1 MNVSVWGNVDEVV
14 EEMKY
19 LASPCH
25 RSRMENLRMKVDR
38 GMPWVKRE
46 ERKAKD
52 KGRVRVSWGL
62 ARRIGCGTTWE
73 TRTIQISRQQFH
85 VIYPSFTGRSRPIR
99 SFVVRF
105 EESQEDIHK
114 LDLDPGIVQISSLS
128 TRSGEYRG
136 HRQDHASWL

>member
-52 KGRVRVSWGL
+52 KGRVRVSWGFGTANWMWNHVGNQDYSNFPSAVSCDL
-62 ARRIGCGTTWE
+62 SQLCGALTANQILC
-73 TRTIQISRQQFH
+73 RT
-85 VIYPSFTGRSRPIR
+85 
-99 SFVVRF
+99 
-105 EESQEDIHK
+105 
-114 LDLDPGIVQISSLS
+114 L
-128 TRSGEYRG
+128 
-136 HRQDHASWL
+136 

>member
-1 MNVSVWGNVDEVV
+1 VNVSVWGNVDEVV

-62 ARRIGCGTTWE
+62 HGEMDVEPRGKPGLFKFPV
-73 TRTIQISRQQFH
+73 S
-85 VIYPSFTGRSRPIR
+85 SFM
-99 SFVVRF
+99 
-105 EESQEDIHK
+105 
-114 LDLDPGIVQISSLS
+114 
-128 TRSGEYRG
+128 
-136 HRQDHASWL
+136 